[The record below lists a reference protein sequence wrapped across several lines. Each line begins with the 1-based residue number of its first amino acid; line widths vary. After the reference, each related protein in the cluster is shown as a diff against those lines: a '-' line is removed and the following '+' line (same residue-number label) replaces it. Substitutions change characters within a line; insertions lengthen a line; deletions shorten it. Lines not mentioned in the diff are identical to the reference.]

1 MGQQLSLALQ
11 LHTEETQ
18 VEESDSRAEQW
29 SETEWEG
36 CSD

>member
-1 MGQQLSLALQ
+1 MGEQLSLALQ
-11 LHTEETQ
+11 LHTSEPK
-18 VEESDSRAEQW
+18 VEESDGHAEQW